1 MKVTCIQMDAKI
13 CCPEEN
19 FLRAA
24 ALIGQAAEEAPDVIV
39 LPEVWNTG
47 FSPAEISYSLADE
60 NCARVK
66 AEIGALAARY
76 GVNIVAGSVTN
87 LRDGKLFNTACIFDR
102 KGDCIAQYD
111 KTHLFSPMGEGDT
124 YTPGDSLCRFTLDGV
139 SCGIIICYDLRF
151 PELSRTLA
159 LSGLDVLFVPAQWP
173 KGRVSQLQAL
183 AVARAIENQ
192 MYVVCC
198 NGCGKTHLYD
208 VTPAG
213 VYGGNSLVADPLG
226 NLLALAEDNEQLIS
240 AQLDIAG
247 LSSLREKIPVFRDR
261 HPELYQL

>member
-47 FSPAEISYSLADE
+47 FSPNEMRPDLADE

-102 KGDCIAQYD
+102 KGNCIAQYD
-111 KTHLFSPMGEGDT
+111 KTHLFTPMGEET
-124 YTPGDSLCRFTLDGV
+124 AYTPGNSLCRFTLDGI

-151 PELSRTLA
+151 PELTRSLA
-159 LSGLDVLFVPAQWP
+159 LEGIDVLFVPTQWP

-192 MYVVCC
+192 IYVVCC
-198 NGCGKTHLYD
+198 NGCGKTHLYE

-213 VYGGNSLVADPLG
+213 IYGGNSLIADPLG
-226 NLLALAEDNEQLIS
+226 KLTALAGSDEQLIS
-240 AQLDIAG
+240 AQLD
-247 LSSLREKIPVFRDR
+247 LSVLSPLREKFPVFSNRQ
-261 HPELYQL
+261 PQLYHL

>member
-19 FLRAA
+19 FHRAA

-47 FSPAEISYSLADE
+47 FSPAEVSHSLADE
-60 NCARVK
+60 NCKRAK
-66 AEIGALAARY
+66 AEIGSLAARY
-76 GVNIVAGSVTN
+76 GVNIVAGSVTS
-87 LRDGKLFNTACIFDR
+87 LRENKLYNTACIFDR
-102 KGDCIAQYD
+102 AGSCIAQYD

-124 YTPGDSLCRFTLDGV
+124 YTPGDSLCRFTLDGI

-159 LSGLDVLFVPAQWP
+159 LEGLDILFVPAQWP
-173 KGRVSQLQAL
+173 KGRVRQMQAL
-183 AVARAIENQ
+183 ATARAIENQ

-198 NGCGKTHLYD
+198 NGCGKTHLHA
-208 VTPAG
+208 VTQAG
-213 VYGGNSLVADPLG
+213 VYGGNSLIVDPLG
-226 NLLALAEDNEQLIS
+226 NLLALAEDSEALIS
-240 AQLDIAG
+240 ACLDTAG